1 MNSRLTY
8 LLILPILLSFLACE
22 PTEREAEEEE
32 TFDSSEEALNHK
44 QLPFDLSSFQ
54 RAYPDKS
61 FDVKGYKAAF
71 EGAIDQAVSRSSTVP
86 FGFDAAWT
94 TQGPG
99 NAGARINTIEIDPN
113 DDDVIYIG
121 YSGGGVFKTTDDG
134 ANWTPIFD
142 DQPYLSIGSI
152 KVDPNNSNIVYVGT
166 GDPNVTGYPFI
177 GNGIYKS
184 DDGGTTWA
192 QSGLAETGIV
202 SKIII
207 DPSNSSTIY
216 AATMGNPFA
225 FSDDRGLYKSTDSGA
240 SWTKVLFI
248 SNQAGVIDMAIN
260 PDNPEILYATGW
272 DRIRTNQLSIISGNG
287 GRIYRSEN
295 GGSSWEILD
304 NGLPI
309 KELSRSSITI
319 SPNNPDVLYASIV
332 DSTYFIQG
340 VYKTEDGGD
349 SWSTVTLGNS
359 DNGLI
364 NPLSNFGWY
373 FGRIFIDPADDN
385 DAYLLGVR
393 MWATSNSGGAWY
405 VLPPSSGAGAPHVDN
420 HYMAFNSAGDLY
432 LATDG
437 GLYKNPNNTSTW
449 LDMEDIPATQVYRVA
464 YNPNDPDRYWGGC
477 QDNGTQAG
485 NADGIA
491 SWDRVFGADGF
502 QAVFHP
508 TSPDTFYFETQNGS
522 IWRTNGSGGFFSYD
536 NGINQNDRINWD
548 MPYMMSAHD
557 PEVLYAGTHKAY
569 RHDRNS
575 SPSWYAISG
584 DLTDGNIYGAG
595 FHSIST
601 VHESPVD
608 ADVLYAGTTDGN
620 VWRSTS
626 NGALWTSIN
635 DGLPDRYVTCIKADP
650 NNPNG
655 VYVSHSG
662 YKYNEEID
670 HIHYSSDQGTSWTDI
685 SGDLPQ
691 MGINHIEVMPNN
703 NGTVLFVAT
712 DAGVYASLN
721 GGNSW
726 DRLGTNYPF
735 ITTYDLDLNIANNE
749 LIAGTFGRSIL
760 TFPLDSIGVSLTPP
774 PSANIVGNISTTYDK
789 AVGNVNVDQ
798 SGIPAGYDA
807 TDTLGNYNFS
817 NIPTGQEVVITP
829 TKDDYYLNGV
839 SGFDVISI
847 RRHILKIDTLG
858 PYDMIAS
865 DVNSSGGITS
875 FDLVHLTKL
884 ILNID
889 LEFPNNSSWR
899 FVREDYNFPD
909 EEDPFPFPENYTF
922 NPLSVSQN
930 NSDFIAIKIGD
941 ANNSVE
947 GNDFLEADSRS
958 YDGELKLQL
967 DDQYFQEGD
976 VVSVLFNAE
985 DFNNMLGYQF
995 TLEFDKDILS
1005 FESAEALSTQTIGTQ
1020 EFGQTEID
1028 KGFLTTIWTNAL
1040 PVNFENNTAL
1050 FKVEFTAKENGRLQ
1064 NLLQLNNMRTNKEA
1078 YQGMTDLLDVQLLW
1092 NSPTTNTTEATL
1104 NGISLQQNVPNPLKK
1119 GGRTSIAFSLPIAM
1133 QATFELYNS
1142 NGKVIWSEEQRY
1154 GKGENRIE
1162 LSAELFGDSGVYF
1175 YQLRTKDGYSAAKRL
1190 LYLE

>member
-1 MNSRLTY
+1 MNSRIAY
-8 LLILPILLSFLACE
+8 LLILPILLTFLACE
-22 PTEREAEEEE
+22 PSQIEGEEEN
-32 TFDSSEEALNHK
+32 FDSSEEALNHK

-61 FDVKGYKAAF
+61 FDVQGYKAAF
-71 EGAIDQAVSRSSTVP
+71 EEAIEQDAARSSSAP

-113 DDDVIYIG
+113 NDDVIYIG

-166 GDPNVTGYPFI
+166 GDPNVTGFPFV

-184 DDGGTTWA
+184 EDGGSTWT
-192 QSGLAETGIV
+192 QSGLAETAII

-260 PDNPEILYATGW
+260 PANPQILYATGW
-272 DRIRTNQLSIISGNG
+272 DRIRTNQLSIVSGNG

-295 GGSSWEILD
+295 GGSSWEVLD

-309 KELSRSSITI
+309 KKLSRSSITI

-349 SWSTVTLGNS
+349 SWTTVTLGNS
-359 DNGLI
+359 DNGLV

-373 FGRIFIDPADDN
+373 FGRIFIDPNDDD

-393 MWATSNSGGAWY
+393 MWATTNSGAAWF
-405 VLPPSSGAGAPHVDN
+405 VLPPSTGAGAPHVDN
-420 HYMAFNSAGDLY
+420 HYMAFNSVGDLY

-437 GLYKNPNNTSTW
+437 GLYKNPNNTATW
-449 LDMEDIPATQVYRVA
+449 LDVEDIPATQIYRVA
-464 YNPNDPDRYWGGC
+464 YNPNDPDNYWGGC
-477 QDNGTQAG
+477 QDNGTQTG

-502 QAVFHP
+502 QPVFHP
-508 TSPDTFYFETQNGS
+508 TNPDTFYFETQNGN
-522 IWRTNGSGGFFSYD
+522 IWRTNDAGGFFSYD
-536 NGINQNDRINWD
+536 SGINQSDRINWD

-557 PEVLYAGTHKAY
+557 SEVLYAGTHRMY

-575 SPSWYAISG
+575 SPSWYTISG
-584 DLTDGNIYGAG
+584 DLTDGNIFGSA
-595 FHSIST
+595 FHTIST

-620 VWRSTS
+620 VWRSTN
-626 NGALWTSIN
+626 NGTTWVNIN
-635 DGLPDRYVTCIKADP
+635 GGLPDRYVTCIKADP
-650 NNPNG
+650 NDPNG

-670 HIHYSSDQGTSWTDI
+670 HIHYSSDQGTTWTDI

-703 NGTVLFVAT
+703 NGTVIFVAT

-721 GGNSW
+721 SGSSW
-726 DRLGTNYPF
+726 DRLGTDYPF
-735 ITTYDLDLNIANNE
+735 ITTYDLDLNLTNNE

-774 PSANIVGNISTTYDK
+774 PSADIAGNIRTIHDK
-789 AVGNVNVDQ
+789 DVENVNVNQ
-798 SGIPAGYDA
+798 SGTPGGNDA
-807 TDTLGNYNFS
+807 TNAMGDYNFT
-817 NIPTGQEVVITP
+817 NIQTGQEVVITP
-829 TKDDYYLNGV
+829 TKDDFYLNGV

-858 PYDMIAS
+858 PYDIIAS
-865 DVNSSGGITS
+865 DVNNSGGITS

-899 FVREDYNFPD
+899 FVRENYNFPD

-922 NPLSVSQN
+922 NPFSVDQN
-930 NSDFIAIKIGD
+930 SSDFIAVKIGD
-941 ANNSVE
+941 ANNSVD
-947 GNDFLEADSRS
+947 GNALLDPDSRS
-958 YDGELKLQL
+958 FDGVMKLHL
-967 DDQYFQEGD
+967 EDQYFQEGD
-976 VVSVLFNAE
+976 VVTALFNSE
-985 DFNNMLGYQF
+985 DFNSLLGYQF
-995 TLEFDKDILS
+995 TLEFDKDVLA
-1005 FESAEALSTQTIGTQ
+1005 FQSARSIATQTIGTQ
-1020 EFGQTEID
+1020 EFGETEVE
-1028 KGFLTTIWTNAL
+1028 KGFLTTLWTNAL
-1040 PVNFENNTAL
+1040 PIDFENNTAL
-1050 FKVEFTAKENGRLQ
+1050 FKVEFIAKESGQLQ
-1064 NLLQLNNMRTNKEA
+1064 DLLKITSTRTNKEA
-1078 YQGMTDLLDVQLLW
+1078 YQGMTDLLDVQLDW
-1092 NSPTTNTTEATL
+1092 SAQTTATTEIAQ
-1104 NGISLQQNVPNPLKK
+1104 NGIILQQNIPNPIRK
-1119 GGRTSIAFSLPIAM
+1119 GGTTNIIFNLPSTMEAS
-1133 QATFELYNS
+1133 FELYNA
-1142 NGKVIWSEEQRY
+1142 NGKRIWSEQKEY
-1154 GKGENRIE
+1154 GKGETQIS
-1162 LSAELFGDSGVYF
+1162 LSADLFEGSGVYF
-1175 YQLRTKDGYSAAKRL
+1175 YQLKNEQGLSKTKRL